1 MSVARV
7 MAATLLAFGAVLACA
22 APANAGLG
30 PIRLLSKS
38 ATEQADE
45 AVAPVLSA
53 DGHYLAF
60 QGTIGGLSGVF
71 RKDLRS
77 GEVTPVVA
85 GSAYEEGSSGSDAS
99 APSISADG
107 RFVSFTTTTRLDLV
121 NDTQPSSSDVYVADM
136 NASPP
141 AYGLASALNGL
152 TTGLG
157 YAGGGGSAASSRVAL
172 SADGRKVV
180 FVTTA
185 PSNLT
190 SEPGGS
196 TEGEETPA
204 GQVVLRDLETKRTTL
219 VSNERDP
226 GSGSMTALPVLG
238 GAVLERNDLPLLSGA
253 ALSADGTTVAWLG
266 VDLQEQVPLLADE
279 TVAISTEDG
288 ASAFPYDE
296 PLWRRVAD
304 GPLSPTRRIIGGG
317 DPTASGCPS
326 GGTLGNPACQG
337 PFMGLSDK
345 NTDLL
350 NSALGWLGV
359 PRVNGVPRL
368 SADGRTVALIGNPT
382 EATNV
387 FLVDMGAGGSRRDA
401 VDQLTREVS
410 VNPANPAAVVNQER
424 FIPQNGHIF
433 DLAISP
439 DGKRI
444 AFATGRQQF
453 PLAPPN
459 LIGSPPPQL
468 GLVELY
474 LIDLDG
480 ETLQRVTHG
489 DGGPGEASLAS
500 TGLARDGAGA
510 ISPSFGA
517 GSGLIA
523 FASTASNLV
532 EGDGN
537 DGSDAFMVERDEAAR
552 LPGAVAISPQP
563 PARKRKSRW
572 HLALSAFSLP
582 SGRVRLV
589 AVVPGAGTLRVKA
602 GAVVGVGS
610 PPRTLATARARA
622 RKGGPLALTLGL
634 PSRYRRLARSREGLY
649 ATLRVGFHGRGGKP
663 LRGRLEAR
671 FRVHRQERSKRGRGR

>member
-1 MSVARV
+1 MSAARI
-7 MAATLLAFGAVLACA
+7 AAALLAVGAALACA
-22 APANAGLG
+22 APAGAALG

-45 AVAPVLSA
+45 AVAPVPST
-53 DGHYLAF
+53 DGRYLAF

-71 RKDLRS
+71 RKDLQS
-77 GEVTPVVA
+77 GEVIPVAA
-85 GSAYEEGSSGSDAS
+85 GNAYEEGSSGSDAS

-107 RFVSFTTTTRLDLV
+107 RYVSFTTTAPLDSV
-121 NDTQPSSSDVYVADM
+121 DDAQPSSSDVYVADM
-136 NASPP
+136 DVSPP
-141 AYGLASALNGL
+141 AYVLASASNGL
-152 TTGLG
+152 SAGLG
-157 YAGGGGSAASSRVAL
+157 YAGSGGSVASSQVAL

-196 TEGEETPA
+196 TEGKETPA
-204 GQVVLRDLETKRTTL
+204 GQVVVRDLETKRTTL
-219 VSNERDP
+219 VSDERDS
-226 GSGSMTALPVLG
+226 GSGKMTALPVPG
-238 GAVLERNDLPLLSGA
+238 GAVLERNDLPLLFGA

-266 VDLQEQVPLLADE
+266 VNLQEQVPLLADE
-279 TVAISTEDG
+279 AVAISAEDS

-296 PLWRRVAD
+296 PLWRRVVD
-304 GPLSPTRRIIGGG
+304 GPESPTRRVVGGG
-317 DPTASGCPS
+317 DPLAPGCPP
-326 GGTLGNPACQG
+326 GGTLTDPACQG
-337 PFMGLSDK
+337 PFVGLGEK
-345 NTDLL
+345 NTDIL

-359 PRVNGVPRL
+359 PRVDGVPRL

-387 FLVDMGAGGSRRDA
+387 FLVDMAAGSSRRDA
-401 VDQLTREVS
+401 VDQLTREV
-410 VNPANPAAVVNQER
+410 VVDPANPAAVVNQEH

-444 AFATGRQQF
+444 AFTTARQQF
-453 PLAPPN
+453 PFAPPN
-459 LIGSPPPQL
+459 LIGSPPAQF

-474 LIDLDG
+474 LINLDG

-489 DGGPGEASLAS
+489 DGGPGEASLAA

-510 ISPSFGA
+510 VSPSFGA

-537 DGSDAFMVERDEAAR
+537 DGNDAFAVERDEAAR
-552 LPGAVAISPQP
+552 LPGAVAISPPP
-563 PARKRKSRW
+563 PARKRKPRW
-572 HLALSAFSLP
+572 RLILSAFSLP

-589 AVVPGAGTLRVKA
+589 AVVPGAGALRVKA
-602 GAVVGVGS
+602 GAVIGIGS
-610 PPRTLATARARA
+610 PRTLATARARA
-622 RKGGPLALTLGL
+622 RKGGPLSLVLAL

-649 ATLRVGFHGRGGKP
+649 ATVRVGFHGRGGKR

-671 FRVHRQERSKRGRGR
+671 FRVHRKEHAKQGTGR